1 MRPILILAAIAGGV
15 AGTLTFMLTGAG
27 LVSAPSPGSII
38 AYFFLT
44 PKGGYLPMFAGV
56 LVAAVVSFLVAAVLL
71 KTGKQ
76 KDEDL
81 ESASSRMKDMKSQGT
96 LPNAGITANQREADR
111 AADMASSTVKTDVKK
126 IVFSCDAGMGSSA
139 MGASILRKKMKAE
152 GIDVTVTNT
161 AISDIPPDADVVI
174 TQQVLTDRAR
184 SVAPNAE
191 HISIDNFLKSPEYD
205 ALVERLK

>member
-1 MRPILILAAIAGGV
+1 
-15 AGTLTFMLTGAG
+15 
-27 LVSAPSPGSII
+27 
-38 AYFFLT
+38 
-44 PKGGYLPMFAGV
+44 
-56 LVAAVVSFLVAAVLL
+56 VAALVSFLIASLLL

-81 ESASSRMKDMKSQGT
+81 DAASSRMKDMKSQG
-96 LPNAGITANQREADR
+96 NTANAAITSGNREADT
-111 AADMASSTVKTDVKK
+111 AAASTVKTDVSK

-152 GIDVTVTNT
+152 GIDVTVINT
-161 AISDIPPDADVVI
+161 AISEIPQDADVVI
-174 TQQVLTDRAR
+174 TQKTLTDRAR
-184 SVAPNAE
+184 TVAPNAE

>member
-38 AYFFLT
+38 AYFLLT
-44 PKGGYLPMFAGV
+44 PKGGYLPMLAGV
-56 LVAAVVSFLVAAVLL
+56 LVAAVVSFLIAAVLL

-81 ESASSRMKDMKSQGT
+81 ESASNRMKDMKSQGT
-96 LPNAGITANQREADR
+96 VPNAGITANNHLQADR
-111 AADMASSTVKTDVKK
+111 AAEASSTVKTDVKK

-161 AISDIPPDADVVI
+161 AISDIPQDADVVI
-174 TQQVLTDRAR
+174 TQQILTDRAR